1 MALFLLLLLLLERW
15 ECEEEWEG
23 PSARPFR
30 REKLAVRGLLEE
42 VDASPGPGPG
52 LDLVKWEKEKELA
65 DPVAETEGPGPP
77 PPWPWVRSKDELV
90 GIVLRLGRNSIG
102 WSCLAF
108 GNSNS

>member
-1 MALFLLLLLLLERW
+1 MALLLLLERW
-15 ECEEEWEG
+15 LPTRPWEWEEG
-23 PSARPFR
+23 PSARALR
-30 REKLAVRGLLEE
+30 REKLAVRGLD

-65 DPVAETEGPGPP
+65 DPVADAEG
-77 PPWPWVRSKDELV
+77 PWVRSKDELV
-90 GIVLRLGRNSIG
+90 VVGIALLSPQAVG